1 MIFVGR
7 DVDGNFGC
15 FVVLK
20 LRMWAE
26 FLRLWSKGIGLVVG
40 CMRML
45 YLMGI
50 ERMKV
55 VQGIARMMRM

>member
-26 FLRLWSKGIGLVVG
+26 FLRLWSKGIEVG
-40 CMRML
+40 
-45 YLMGI
+45 
-50 ERMKV
+50 V
-55 VQGIARMMRM
+55 